1 MHSTPGAT
9 APRIVRFADISAR
22 LPADAWSV
30 WRDRVNKGE
39 FADERVLWVPGPCAM
54 ETVDLARWPA
64 PEDNEEHLFMVVV
77 DGDLRVETLYNWD
90 TDGCTGLMVLGNLS
104 LGHAVVGGQEIYV
117 CGDLSVRELFWGD
130 YNHGGLQVRGRIRA
144 RLLMATEE
152 YHLPSDD
159 ERAGDEIGLR
169 LDNVDCDVWE
179 RDLAEVAA
187 QYFTETVINRHETE
201 PSGLGDVL
209 PRYRVVEALARGE
222 AVLRTPFEP
231 LLPTEVPRRW
241 DEVSLTDLA
250 SMQAQTSLFHALIDL
265 VPEDEPEQP
274 FRSQAFAADVFVTR
288 AHRRQDNAQ
297 EVPDMLV
304 VLGDDGLEVRMWVDQ
319 PGMLARLGGRSPGLT
334 AMFEHT
340 EAGLRGFRPIWAH
353 PEVVQRVQGV
363 WNEALRRAEA
373 WLFWTPRMQEVVRAA
388 DVLALLELPIVREHY
403 NVWEDSDRNGFW
415 DGFLRYAFHRPT
427 DQEPWAVLRVNTQR
441 QDTEEFDT
449 RGYQFKIHDV
459 RTPGPVRLYYRS
471 SQEDIPKHSP
481 ADRYCKGPKLLSV
494 FDAPQI
500 EEALRW
506 YERCLRRLPN
516 CVPEEDDEDGD
527 CRGEAYDENDTT
539 A

>member
-1 MHSTPGAT
+1 MNTAPGAA
-9 APRIVRFADISAR
+9 APRIVRFADIADR

-30 WRDRVNKGE
+30 WRNRVNEGE
-39 FADERVLWVPGPCAM
+39 FADERVLWVPGPH
-54 ETVDLARWPA
+54 ELGTVDLASWPQPGDDPA
-64 PEDNEEHLFMVVV
+64 LLFMVVV

-90 TDGCTGLMVLGNLS
+90 TDGCTGLIVLGNLS

-117 CGDLSVRELFWGD
+117 CGDLMVRELFWGD
-130 YNHGGLQVRGRIRA
+130 YNHGVLQVEGRIRA

-152 YHLPSDD
+152 YDLPSGQ
-159 ERAGDEIGLR
+159 ERDGDEIVLR
-169 LDNVDCDVWE
+169 LDNEDCDAWE
-179 RDLAEVAA
+179 RDLDEVAA
-187 QYFTETVINRHETE
+187 QYFTEAVINRHETE
-201 PSGLGDVL
+201 PSGLGDVV

-222 AVLRTPFEP
+222 AVLRTPFA
-231 LLPTEVPRRW
+231 LLQPTEVPRRW
-241 DEVSLTDLA
+241 DEVRLTDPA
-250 SMQAQTSLFHALIDL
+250 SMRSQTPLFHALIAL

-274 FRSQAFAADVFVTR
+274 FRSQPFAADVFVTR

-319 PGMLARLGGRSPGLT
+319 PGMLARLGGRSPGLA

-340 EAGLRGFRPIWAH
+340 ERGLRGFRPIWGH
-353 PEVVQRVQGV
+353 PEVVGRLQGV

-373 WLFWTPRMQEVVRAA
+373 WLFWSPRLQEEVRAA
-388 DVLALLELPIVREHY
+388 DILRLLELPIVREHY

-415 DGFLRYAFHRPT
+415 DGFLRYAFHHPT
-427 DQEPWAVLRVNTQR
+427 EEEAWAVLRVNAQR
-441 QDTEEFDT
+441 QDTETFDT

-459 RTPGPVRLYYRS
+459 STPGPVRLYYRS

-481 ADRYCKGPKLLSV
+481 ADRYCKGPELLSV

-506 YERCLRRLPN
+506 YARCAKRLPF
-516 CVPEEDDEDGD
+516 CVPEELDDDEGGDGASGDGD
-527 CRGEAYDENDTT
+527 
-539 A
+539 